1 MRFTATAAAVMAG
14 TAFAHNNATSTD
26 YTTQLVTVTACPET
40 VTDCPARSTQVQT
53 STIPLTT
60 KTLYTTRVHTI
71 TACAPTVTNCPAHS
85 TVVTTETIGVSTTI
99 CPVGTPTNSLPP
111 AWNNSTA
118 TVPATAS
125 VPNQCGGMPCPP
137 DASNTASESA
147 PASTTGLCGGMP
159 CPPGASNTA
168 SESAPASTGLCGGM
182 PCPGVSTP
190 ATEMPVPTATEG
202 PGCNG
207 HTVIA
212 VTKKYTTVLTSVEYN
227 TMPVSCPTGG
237 NGPTGSGLPPTPT
250 GPPSGNQTIPVPPP
264 NAGASTLAGSA
275 ILAAVVG
282 FAALIL
288 A

>member
-14 TAFAHNNATSTD
+14 TALAHNNATSTD

-53 STIPLTT
+53 SVIPLTT

-111 AWNNSTA
+111 GWGNSTA
-118 TVPATAS
+118 AVPTTAS
-125 VPNQCGGMPCPP
+125 APNQCGGMPCPP
-137 DASNTASESA
+137 GASNTASESA

-159 CPPGASNTA
+159 CPPGVSN
-168 SESAPASTGLCGGM
+168 
-182 PCPGVSTP
+182 P
-190 ATEMPVPTATEG
+190 ATEVPVPTATEA
-202 PGCNG
+202 PACNG
-207 HTVIA
+207 HSVVA

-227 TMPVSCPTGG
+227 TVPGSCPTGPQG
-237 NGPTGSGLPPTPT
+237 NGPTGPQGTGLPPSPT

-282 FAALIL
+282 FAALVL